1 MALVAN
7 KGVLEKYWKGAAT
20 SSDLSRHQ
28 QEKRSPDFPKP
39 SFKTAHFRRAF
50 SNRESVWIHVMFT
63 VTTFYLS
70 LTDIHT
76 AKRAKTISRE
86 GIWAFGQKL
95 GVAPPPLVVNV
106 VWRSGHVIDVRLDN
120 GLKLWG
126 SPSDSRAHDL
136 GRVGGLTAFGESPA
150 PSRIVAEGL
159 SHAHDR
165 RRRRDRATAGVGEL
179 SRRQNIPTQFF
190 LPVNVRR
197 WSVEQGNRGIDDLT
211 G

>member
-86 GIWAFGQKL
+86 GIWAM
-95 GVAPPPLVVNV
+95 
-106 VWRSGHVIDVRLDN
+106 VRNSALH
-120 GLKLWG
+120 L
-126 SPSDSRAHDL
+126 R
-136 GRVGGLTAFGESPA
+136 
-150 PSRIVAEGL
+150 L
-159 SHAHDR
+159 S
-165 RRRRDRATAGVGEL
+165 
-179 SRRQNIPTQFF
+179 
-190 LPVNVRR
+190 
-197 WSVEQGNRGIDDLT
+197 W
-211 G
+211 